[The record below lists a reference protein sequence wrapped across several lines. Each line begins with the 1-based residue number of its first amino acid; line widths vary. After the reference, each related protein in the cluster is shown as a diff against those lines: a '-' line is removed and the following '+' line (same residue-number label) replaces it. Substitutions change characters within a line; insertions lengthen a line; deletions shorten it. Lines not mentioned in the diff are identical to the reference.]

1 MIVHVNLRC
10 HRRLWERGACR
21 AQARSAT
28 VNGMA
33 KTRVDRLL
41 VERGIAPTREKAQ
54 ALLMAGQVLVNDRPI
69 VKAGAM
75 VQEDVQVLLKA
86 QLPYVGRG
94 GIKLAHALRAFGLS
108 VEGLTALDVGASTGG
123 FTDCLLQAGARRV
136 YAVDVGYGQLDVKL
150 RADPRV
156 TVMERLNARY
166 PFPLPEPV
174 GLVTVDVSFISVT
187 RVLPPAVEHL
197 ARGGAIIVLVKPQFE
212 AERGEVGRGGVIRK
226 SAIHARVLGRVMQ
239 WAIAHRLRLRGLTPS
254 PILGDAGNREFFL
267 LLARA

>member
-1 MIVHVNLRC
+1 
-10 HRRLWERGACR
+10 
-21 AQARSAT
+21 
-28 VNGMA
+28 MA
-33 KTRVDRLL
+33 KTRIDRLL
-41 VERGIAPTREKAQ
+41 VERGLVPTREKAQ
-54 ALLMAGQVLVNDRPI
+54 ALLMAGQVLVNDRPV

-94 GIKLAHALRAFGLS
+94 GIKLAHALRSFGLS
-108 VEGLTALDVGASTGG
+108 VEGLAALDVGASTGG

-166 PFPLPEPV
+166 PFPLPETV

-197 ARGGAIIVLVKPQFE
+197 ARGGAVVVLVKPQFE

-226 SAIHARVLGRVMQ
+226 SSIHARVLGRVML
-239 WAIAHRLRLRGLTPS
+239 WATAHRFRIRGLTPS

-267 LLARA
+267 LLTRA

>member
-1 MIVHVNLRC
+1 
-10 HRRLWERGACR
+10 
-21 AQARSAT
+21 
-28 VNGMA
+28 MA
-33 KTRVDRLL
+33 KTRIDRLL
-41 VERGIAPTREKAQ
+41 VERGMAPTREKAQ
-54 ALLMAGQVLVNDRPI
+54 ALLMAGQVLVNDRPV

-75 VQEDVQVLLKA
+75 VQDDAQVLLKA

-94 GIKLAHALRAFGLS
+94 GVKLAHALAVFDLS
-108 VEGLTALDVGASTGG
+108 VEGVAALDVGASTGG

-166 PFPLPEPV
+166 PYPLPETV

-197 ARGGAIIVLVKPQFE
+197 ARDGAVVALVKPQFE

-226 SAIHARVLGRVMQ
+226 ASVHARVLGRVML
-239 WAIAHRLRLRGLTPS
+239 WAIAHRFRIRGLTPS

-267 LLARA
+267 LLTRA